1 MNKNMKMKIVSSMV
15 LGSMCLCTSLPVL
28 ANTKE
33 ETVYSKLNNCGINYS
48 TIVSEKI
55 SNDDS
60 SELIKDISDL
70 LNIKNTSGDE
80 TFEKNGNE
88 LVWKVNGNKIEYQGT
103 IEKDEP
109 ITCTIKYELNGE
121 EIEAK
126 DIVGKSG
133 KVKITLDYKNNDV
146 HTVKINGKY
155 EKMYTPFVVVAGTL
169 IDGKVNKNVKVTN
182 GKVLDN
188 GNKVVALGMCLPG
201 LQESLNISKN
211 KVKIPTTIEFSMD
224 AEDFEMNNIISY
236 ATPKLVSEADLN
248 MFDNL
253 DDIYAQANEL
263 QDASNQIVEGTSK
276 LNEGAKALN
285 EGANA
290 LNKGTNEALN
300 GVKLIA
306 NKVKLSTKGLLSDK
320 SDALKKEQVA
330 AIGNAAAKK
339 AAASVNEQSEL
350 INKKAAAGIEEN
362 STLIKEQAIASA
374 KQIAEQTALATAL
387 EVKKQAAKE
396 AGNQIVLAAGQT
408 AEETAESVFMG
419 VKVQEVMMTNNL
431 TQEQAILAIKS
442 DEQAQNT
449 LNTIKAKA
457 KKEAVEKAKAKLA
470 SSSNVAL
477 TEEEKKEIIKK
488 ADAGIEIQKETIE
501 AQGLASAKQIATKT
515 AQTTATT
522 VAQMVGQQV
531 GQTVASEVANQVKAG
546 ALSKV
551 ASSMTELTNGLEQL
565 ENGLEKLSDGT
576 QELANGTEQ
585 ITAGTEELAEGMNK
599 FNKEGINRITDL
611 INGKVKNLET
621 RLKALKDLAKDYKSF
636 AGINEKDNGT
646 VTFITTIDSL
656 KKENF
661 ENK

>member
-55 SNDDS
+55 TNDDS
-60 SELIKDISDL
+60 SELIKDISEL
-70 LNIKNTSGDE
+70 LNIENTSGDE

-88 LVWKVNGNKIEYQGT
+88 LVWKANGNKIEYQGT
-103 IEKDEP
+103 IEKEEP
-109 ITCTIKYELNGE
+109 ITCTIKYELNGK

-133 KVKITLDYKNNDV
+133 KVKVILDYKNNDV

-169 IDGKVNKNVKVTN
+169 IDGKVNKNVEVTN

-306 NKVKLSTKGLLSDK
+306 NKVKLSTNGLLSDK

-350 INKKAAAGIEEN
+350 INKKATAGIEEN
-362 STLIKEQAIASA
+362 SALIKEQALASA

-387 EVKKQAAKE
+387 EVKKGAAQE

-419 VKVQEVMMTNNL
+419 VKVQEVMMANNL
-431 TQEQAILAIKS
+431 TQEQAVLAIKS

-457 KKEAVEKAKAKLA
+457 KKEAIEKAKAKLA
-470 SSSNVAL
+470 SSSNVTL
-477 TEEEKKEIIKK
+477 TDEEKKEIIKK
-488 ADAGIEIQKETIE
+488 ADAGIEIQKEIIE

-636 AGINEKDNGT
+636 AGINEKDSGN